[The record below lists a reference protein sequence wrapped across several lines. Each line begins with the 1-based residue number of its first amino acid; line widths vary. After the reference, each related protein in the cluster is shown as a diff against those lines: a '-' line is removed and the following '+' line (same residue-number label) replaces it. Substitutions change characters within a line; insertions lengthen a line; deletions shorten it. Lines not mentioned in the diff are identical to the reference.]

1 MKLNIKSLKLY
12 LDRLFPS
19 NQVKVTIDST
29 NAVFRTKSFEDKQYF
44 KLMGG
49 EEKAFRNYVK
59 NILKTDTILDCGGFH
74 GLYTIFSGLKA
85 IDGKV
90 FVVEPDINSR
100 ESLYENIRLN
110 NLKNVIVIS
119 NAISDKNI
127 KVSLAANEE
136 HG

>member
-59 NILKTDTILDCGGFH
+59 NILKTDQF
-74 GLYTIFSGLKA
+74 
-85 IDGKV
+85 
-90 FVVEPDINSR
+90 
-100 ESLYENIRLN
+100 
-110 NLKNVIVIS
+110 
-119 NAISDKNI
+119 
-127 KVSLAANEE
+127 
-136 HG
+136 